1 MRCRSALEP
10 VQLSF
15 LWRPMLPDANDD
27 VVETAVNGRADLAV
41 TFSRRYL
48 RSGLGDVGDRR
59 RIAGRGRASAQGTP
73 VRKGDVAWRLQ
84 PSLMAE
90 ARRRADA
97 EGVAVNQPINV
108 AVAQKLSA
116 LRKKE

>member
-1 MRCRSALEP
+1 
-10 VQLSF
+10 
-15 LWRPMLPDANDD
+15 
-27 VVETAVNGRADLAV
+27 
-41 TFSRRYL
+41 
-48 RSGLGDVGDRR
+48 
-59 RIAGRGRASAQGTP
+59 
-73 VRKGDVAWRLQ
+73 
-84 PSLMAE
+84 MAE